1 MRLNTILIFH
11 RSGDFYETFG
21 EDAKTV
27 ARLLNLAITKRKL
40 LSSVAIPA
48 HKLHEWAGMLA
59 NAGYGVEINIEAK

>member
-1 MRLNTILIFH
+1 MKTPRLLIFH
-11 RSGDFYETFG
+11 RSGDFYEAFG

-27 ARLLNLAITKRKL
+27 AGLLNLAITKRKL

-48 HKLHEWAGMLA
+48 HKLHEWSGMLA